1 MIRRAERRMLLL
13 LPYIIIGL
21 GLTLGLCS
29 AAGYTGALLV
39 VMLIV
44 WFLAGTLGSILLLVL
59 ILLLI
64 SFFVDIEKPQ
74 RAPAPFFAAVVTYVM
89 GAIVKLLRIRIHEI
103 DEAALPEGRW
113 LLVGN
118 HRSAFDP
125 IITGWALR
133 RCGLVFISKPENLH
147 IPLVGKFLHKAG
159 FLSIDRENDRAA
171 LRTILAAA
179 DMIRSG
185 AASVAVYPEG
195 TRSREE
201 GMLPFRNGVFKIAQ
215 KARAPVV
222 VVAVR
227 GADQVAKHAPWRP
240 TDVYLDVCGVLDAET
255 VSQHKTVEI
264 GGIVQECI
272 SSANI

>member
-1 MIRRAERRMLLL
+1 MLVL
-13 LPYIIIGL
+13 LPFYIIGL
-21 GLTLGLCS
+21 GFSIGLCS

-39 VMLIV
+39 VMLILL
-44 WFLAGTLGSILLLVL
+44 FIAGFAAGLLLFVL
-59 ILLLI
+59 ILTLL
-64 SFFVDIEKPQ
+64 SLFVDKTKPQ
-74 RAPAPFFAAVVTYVM
+74 KAPSPFHAAIVVYVM
-89 GAIVKLLRIRIHEI
+89 GLITALMRIRIHEH

-125 IITGWALR
+125 IVTGWALR
-133 RCGLVFISKPENLH
+133 RYGLAYISKPENLR
-147 IPLVGKFLHKAG
+147 IPMVGAFLHKAG
-159 FLSIDRENDRAA
+159 FLGIDRENDRAA

-179 DMIRSG
+179 ELIKSG

-195 TRSREE
+195 TRSHET

-222 VVAVR
+222 IAAVR
-227 GADQVAKHAPWRP
+227 GADQVAKRAPWRA
-240 TDVYLDVCGVLDAET
+240 TDVYIDICGVLDADYVT
-255 VSQHKTVEI
+255 QHKTNEI
-264 GGIVQECI
+264 GEVVQECI